1 MKVKE
6 NKMYSKVSKLF
17 EDDYYVFY
25 NYVIPDN
32 SRREIDVICL
42 EKCACPEIIA
52 VEVKVKDWRRA
63 LRQSF
68 KRMFYVDR
76 CYIALLADYIKDV
89 DLDKVNR
96 HGIGLIAVDGY
107 AEIVMKAKKSD
118 RIIGWRREM
127 LLNDLITKISR
138 GRDIL

>member
-1 MKVKE
+1 MKE
-6 NKMYSKVSKLF
+6 SKMYSKVSKLF
-17 EDDYYVFY
+17 EDDCYVFY

-52 VEVKVKDWRRA
+52 VEVKVKDWKRA

-68 KRMFYVDR
+68 KRLFYVDR
-76 CYIALLADYIKDV
+76 CYIAISTNYVKNV
-89 DLDKVNR
+89 NLDKVNR

-107 AEIVMKAKKSD
+107 AEIVIEARKSD
-118 RIIGWRREM
+118 KILSWRREM
-127 LLNDLITKISR
+127 LLNDLITKINR